1 MNVLRII
8 CLALF
13 LLAFFNLSVQAD
25 DFVNHQDMLGRSAE
39 DPVFK
44 TYMEQQRKLYPLRP
58 VPKDAPAWETQDFD
72 TGFNVSMEEYDLFN
86 YSHGEPKS
94 RFSTNDDEKIVLYI
108 EFGDSDS
115 LRTEQ
120 RPYKHPLPFGLR
132 FGDTPQIVAQKLNT
146 KPGMQTKSS
155 WLPGVSDE
163 KYSISYRVGN
173 LNVIAT
179 YTGEEK
185 LIRLTI
191 TLLDRADIRARERQ
205 QNVKNYI
212 IDPKASAGLE
222 IYRQRFPTKRWR
234 KLIGLDKGYNEQ
246 DIRAVEEQLN
256 IFIDNVKAATQKAD
270 AEAIYKAVEILVVNV
285 NDIND
290 RNGLVET
297 LERDELSIFIDKV
310 VAQTGFLI
318 EENEDITSEWRRW

>member
-1 MNVLRII
+1 MVSTS
-8 CLALF
+8 F
-13 LLAFFNLSVQAD
+13 SQLSGD
-25 DFVNHQDMLGRSAE
+25 HQDMLGRSAE

-44 TYMEQQRKLYPLRP
+44 TYMEQQRKLYPLQP
-58 VPKDAPAWETQDFD
+58 LPANATRWETEDFYS
-72 TGFNVSMEEYDLFN
+72 GFNVSMEEYRLFN

-94 RFSTNDDEKIVLYI
+94 RFSTNDDEKIVLHI
-108 EFGDSDS
+108 SFSDSDS
-115 LRTEQ
+115 LIPRQ
-120 RPYKHPLPFGLR
+120 RPYKHPLPFGLK
-132 FGDTPQIVAQKLNT
+132 FGDTPQNVAQKLNT
-146 KPGMQTKSS
+146 KPRMQLKSVM
-155 WLPGVSDE
+155 LPGVSDE

-191 TLLDRADIRARERQ
+191 ALLDRADIRARERQ

-212 IDPKASAGLE
+212 INPEASAGLE